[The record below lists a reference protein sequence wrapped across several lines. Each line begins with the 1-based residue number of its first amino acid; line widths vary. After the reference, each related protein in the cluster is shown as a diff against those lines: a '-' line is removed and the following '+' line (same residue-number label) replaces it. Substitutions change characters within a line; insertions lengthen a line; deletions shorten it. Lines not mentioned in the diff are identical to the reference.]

1 MRGAEVG
8 ATANEVCLIKATFSL
23 AGKTI
28 VIYLKHCSNVAAL
41 NFSDTLGF

>member
-8 ATANEVCLIKATFSL
+8 IATNEVCLIKATFSL
-23 AGKTI
+23 TGKTI
-28 VIYLKHCSNVAAL
+28 VIHLKHCSNVAAL

>member
-1 MRGAEVG
+1 MRPTEVG
-8 ATANEVCLIKATFSL
+8 IASEEVCLVKATFSL

-28 VIYLKHCSNVAAL
+28 VIHLKHCSNVAAL